1 MTQSVYPWQTK
12 RKTYKSQGI
21 PEDAG
26 RPIRTREP
34 SLLLVRGLLA
44 LISSPRCRVPA
55 FTIIIDMFWHEAR
68 AVFGIDAS
76 IDGRRAIMAAH
87 RTDDGILGRD
97 STSSSSGQ
105 AE

>member
-1 MTQSVYPWQTK
+1 
-12 RKTYKSQGI
+12 
-21 PEDAG
+21 
-26 RPIRTREP
+26 
-34 SLLLVRGLLA
+34 
-44 LISSPRCRVPA
+44 
-55 FTIIIDMFWHEAR
+55 MFRHEAR

-76 IDGRRAIMAAH
+76 VSRRWAIMAAH